1 LANSN
6 VFLISDVFFYPPS
19 LRHFLRWLSPSFYR
33 LRSQNHLI
41 SHRFRIVYTS
51 CEVWCTNWK
60 Y

>member
-33 LRSQNHLI
+33 LRSQSHLI

-51 CEVWCTNWK
+51 CEV
-60 Y
+60 